1 MRTERLY
8 SEVGKAVELIQLA
21 DRTFKSILLLVFPGK
36 EFSDLD
42 LFQKNEKHLDKA
54 TLGKLV
60 KTLKSRVSLNDRFE
74 AILDNYLNDR
84 NSLIHNWDEIPNW
97 ESEESAIAFTV
108 GVQKQAAYLS
118 YTFLGFMRAW
128 MEKVDFSGSVPFGVG
143 RQPTRW
149 RNYSQKTSCCCA
161 AGVPGPQGGEC
172 GAVWAKGG

>member
-8 SEVGKAVELIQLA
+8 SEVGKAVALIQLA

-84 NSLIHNWDEIPNW
+84 NSLIHN
-97 ESEESAIAFTV
+97 
-108 GVQKQAAYLS
+108 
-118 YTFLGFMRAW
+118 
-128 MEKVDFSGSVPFGVG
+128 
-143 RQPTRW
+143 
-149 RNYSQKTSCCCA
+149 
-161 AGVPGPQGGEC
+161 
-172 GAVWAKGG
+172 

>member
-21 DRTFKSILLLVFPGK
+21 DRMFKSILLLVFPGK

-60 KTLKSRVSLNDRFE
+60 KTLKLRVSLNDRFE

-84 NSLIHNWDEIPNW
+84 NSLVHNWDEIPNW
-97 ESEESAIAFTV
+97 ENEESAIAFTV

-128 MEKVDFSGSVPFGVG
+128 MEQVDFSSVSEGFPELQNLFSEIDANWKPMINEFIEEVKS
-143 RQPTRW
+143 T
-149 RNYSQKTSCCCA
+149 
-161 AGVPGPQGGEC
+161 
-172 GAVWAKGG
+172 